1 MRTSVRLLIR
11 KVVFATSFP
20 PFISV
25 YRFFYE
31 LVIKLTLKVFIR
43 YPKIKAVYLRRGSAK
58 GEIIPLISDIDFAVI
73 TNGISEED
81 RIKLLSGYDKL
92 VKFTTLP
99 DKTLEI
105 YDEQSFFNKYE
116 SNNYFQFRFMEGKQS
131 WKLLFGKDYIA
142 ELPDLPIEKMY
153 GGFFTEIK
161 VWWTIFEWRFFNN
174 RKYGNEPVTINNT
187 CYKTVSEILKMN
199 LALNENV
206 LEFDR
211 KKALQ
216 ISRQSFTGKDIRFLE
231 KLENISAKNFRS
243 NRSNILNETKD
254 YVLKFLDN
262 FYKEFKSHPYSSSL
276 KEITQKV
283 ILLKHEWFL
292 TDEINNHVNK
302 LVDYVKENWSYTYK
316 GSYLV
321 TGVYFNIDE
330 FLFMVQ
336 INPLYIPSV
345 QEFAEFNRFHQN
357 INPELKSRI
366 KLFLL
371 MPDAAFQLDTDD
383 FNKSWQSVLYP
394 PSNPDIFELLNRTEF
409 KLDGEDYCRDNSLL
423 WTKPVEHFL
432 SEEKNLFYELLDNPS
447 VYKLNN
453 LDFLRIF
460 WKTLQLVIINR
471 SVKNGE
477 IRYPLTLHAIESAL
491 DAECMKLPGE
501 LRILHEAYRSE
512 LKGEPEDISLLFP
525 HAVDYLKEI
534 GRS

>member
-1 MRTSVRLLIR
+1 MRTSARLLVR
-11 KVVFATSFP
+11 KVVIATSFP
-20 PFISV
+20 PFIGI

-31 LVIKLTLKVFIR
+31 LVIKLTLKIFTG

-73 TNGISEED
+73 ANGISEED
-81 RIKLLSGYDKL
+81 RVKLLSSYDKL
-92 VKFTTLP
+92 VKYTTLL

-105 YDEQSFFNKYE
+105 YDEKSLFKKYE

-131 WKLLFGKDYIA
+131 WKLLFGKDYIT
-142 ELPDLPIEKMY
+142 ELPNLPIEKMY

-161 VWWTIFEWRFFNN
+161 IWWTIFEWRFFNN
-174 RKYGNEPVTINNT
+174 RKYGNEQVTINNT

-199 LALNENV
+199 LALNENI

-211 KKALQ
+211 KKALRM
-216 ISRQSFTGKDIRFLE
+216 SRHSFRGKDFRFLE
-231 KLENISAKNFRS
+231 RLENISARNFRS
-243 NRSNILNETKD
+243 NSSNILNETKD
-254 YVLKFLDN
+254 FVLKYLDN
-262 FYKEFKSHPYSSSL
+262 FYKEFKNHPYSSSL

-283 ILLKHEWFL
+283 ALQKDEWFL

-302 LVDYVKENWSYTYK
+302 LVGYVKKNWSYTYK

-321 TGVYFNIDE
+321 SSVYFNIDE
-330 FLFMVQ
+330 FQFIVQ
-336 INPLYIPSV
+336 INPLHIPSV
-345 QEFAEFNRFHQN
+345 QELDEFNRFHQS

-371 MPDAAFQLDTDD
+371 TPNAAFQLNTDD
-383 FNKSWQSVLYP
+383 FNKSWQSILYP
-394 PSNPDIFELLNRTEF
+394 PGNPDLFELLNRTEF
-409 KLDGEDYCRDNSLL
+409 KLDGEDYGLDSIPV
-423 WTKPVEHFL
+423 WTKSVEHFL
-432 SEEKNLFYELLDNPS
+432 SEEKILFYELLENPS
-447 VYKLNN
+447 IYKLNN

-460 WKTLQLVIINR
+460 WKTLQLVVINR

-491 DAECMKLPGE
+491 DAESIKIPGE
-501 LRILHEAYRSE
+501 LGILHRAYRNE
-512 LKGEPEDISLLFP
+512 LKGEPEDISLLIP

-534 GRS
+534 GKS